1 MFVTDYRTKMEQ
13 DLRTLRMWQEVDRN
27 GYLASH
33 VGSATNI
40 FGVSTRNQDS
50 MSGAGGAS
58 GGDSGGTNGAGV
70 GSSDGVGG
78 RCATNAVE
86 NNGEENE
93 EGSEE

>member
-1 MFVTDYRTKMEQ
+1 MFVTDYRTKMEE

-50 MSGAGGAS
+50 MSEAGGAS
-58 GGDSGGTNGAGV
+58 GGDSDGTNGAGV

-78 RCATNAVE
+78 SAMNAVE

-93 EGSEE
+93 EGSE